1 VQDTVY
7 PHGWEAPWA
16 NWSYAW
22 DAALTVDLRASPRYA
37 PTFAFGD
44 IVGRYGALLAKTH
57 VAADA
62 SIVWPASLFAPGSLS
77 SDDFGTLAGATVA
90 MQRAC
95 NARGLS
101 CTLTDLAGQ
110 RAIHGVTLLLP
121 LLPSSPLMRR
131 MQPWATA
138 RIVALRR
145 SGRLLLDPSS
155 VRIDV
160 RYRRAPNVTLLL
172 ANDSG
177 YGFIVATNP
186 SDASRRIAALHV
198 RLSRGTATVQAFY
211 LQPRGTRIIAVGNAR
226 AASAEPTGVILSG
239 ATRSGAQSK
248 DEAPPPR
255 GTPPPFSDPDGT
267 AISSAHLQVVLAPF
281 AGARIAELS
290 DGNGNAATSIGLL
303 RDATDPPPPPS
314 SRDYIAAYTHPLP
327 AGTFNRPYV
336 CEHADAFTTA
346 RLICTYDAPDLP
358 RGGALFKRTLTLS
371 GASNTLVIGEEF
383 APHDAR
389 STDRLESISGFAFA
403 GGDVSMASSSGNAVG
418 ILHGRR
424 LTSLRWRAGDVA
436 RVDTRRTRGA
446 EIVTLVFARRSVEL
460 RLAVDEVADGA
471 EAHRL
476 LDSKQP

>member
-1 VQDTVY
+1 M
-7 PHGWEAPWA
+7 A
-16 NWSYAW
+16 
-22 DAALTVDLRASPRYA
+22 
-37 PTFAFGD
+37 
-44 IVGRYGALLAKTH
+44 
-57 VAADA
+57 
-62 SIVWPASLFAPGSLS
+62 
-77 SDDFGTLAGATVA
+77 TLAGATVA

-172 ANDSG
+172 ANDSD

-211 LQPRGTRIIAVGNAR
+211 LQPLGTRIIAVGNAR
-226 AASAEPTGVILSG
+226 AASVEPTGVILSG

-303 RDATDPPPPPS
+303 RDATDPQPPPS

-346 RLICTYDAPDLP
+346 RLICTYDAPDLA